1 MYMEAINVE
10 KQGLLLGN
18 VKKNL
23 KVKGTY
29 MYVYIY
35 MHIYKSTIKL
45 STLQSVMFN

>member
-29 MYVYIY
+29 IYIY
-35 MHIYKSTIKL
+35 AYI
-45 STLQSVMFN
+45 